1 MAHAQN
7 IFETYAE
14 TSKSAFD
21 YWISFF
27 PTAPMFGVDWR
38 YAEFAT
44 SATSFGVAT
53 PPAEKTA
60 EVIDI
65 KTQKPTEAVE
75 EAIEIAEEAAALVE
89 TPELLDT
96 PPAKIDALTE
106 IKGVGPGLEKQLH
119 ALGIYT
125 FAQLADLNEA
135 QLAWLDE
142 NLMTV
147 KGRCIRDD
155 WSGQAKA
162 LMS

>member
-1 MAHAQN
+1 MLQCSMNGRICGAVQHSDEVAAMAHAEN
-7 IFETYAE
+7 YFETYAAS
-14 TSKSAFD
+14 TKSAFD
-21 YWISFF
+21 YWVSFF

-38 YAEFAT
+38 FGEFAFNGNGST
-44 SATSFGVAT
+44 AT
-53 PPAEKTA
+53 
-60 EVIDI
+60 D
-65 KTQKPTEAVE
+65 AVE
-75 EAIEIAEEAAALVE
+75 TVEESASQVIE
-89 TPELLDT
+89 TPELLAERPET
-96 PPAKIDALTE
+96 VDALTS

-125 FAQLADLNEA
+125 FAQLADLNDA
-135 QLAWLDE
+135 QLAWLDD